1 MATMTNKRL
10 NPCTV
15 EWMTPKDLKSRHFT
29 DKVEASKWVVKRQD
43 NDPRF
48 SFYRMSGDTWVVYNM
63 DTVRG
68 WANGK
73 NV

>member
-1 MATMTNKRL
+1 MKTTNKRF

-15 EWMTPKDLKSRHFT
+15 EWMTPKDLKSRYFA
-29 DKVEASKWVVKRQD
+29 DKVEASRWVVKRQD
-43 NDPRF
+43 GDPRF

-63 DTVRG
+63 DTIRN
-68 WANGK
+68 WANGL